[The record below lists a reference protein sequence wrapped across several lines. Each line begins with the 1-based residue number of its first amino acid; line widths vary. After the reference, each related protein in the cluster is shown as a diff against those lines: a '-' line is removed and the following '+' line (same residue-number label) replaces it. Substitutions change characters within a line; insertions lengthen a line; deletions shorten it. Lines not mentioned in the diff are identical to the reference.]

1 MQNKIINNVEYIL
14 EQYGKHI
21 KNDRQLILLYWQKID
36 NVEMDKETIST
47 KDFMSR
53 ASNPVDIVNAK
64 VMLGL
69 MGNK

>member
-21 KNDRQLILLYWQKID
+21 KNDKQLILLYWQKID

-47 KDFMSR
+47 KDFMNKATNS
-53 ASNPVDIVNAK
+53 VDIVNAK
-64 VMLGL
+64 CMLEL
-69 MGNK
+69 MENK